1 MKKFMICLGLA
12 GALVS
17 CSPKQPAVEEPQ
29 PQEEFKFLVDEFADL
44 RIMRY
49 QIPEWDQLTLN
60 QKAYIYY
67 LNEAAKCGR
76 DILADQNF
84 KYNLTVRK
92 TIEAVIE
99 SYQGDRECAD
109 FQNFMV
115 YAKRV
120 FFSNGI
126 HHHYAEDKFF
136 PEVTEEYFADL
147 VKNSN
152 AELLPLNEGETVD
165 AFVEFLTPVV
175 FDRELYKMR
184 RSSEEDII
192 QNSAVNFY
200 EGDITAAEV
209 TAFYEGMADPN
220 DETPISYGLNSKL
233 VKDENGIHED
243 VYKADGLYGE
253 AIQAI
258 IGWLQKANEVAEND
272 IQRDYTNKLIA
283 YYTTGDLN
291 TWDEYNIAWVQDTVS
306 LIDYTNGFIED
317 YGDPMGRKATWE
329 AIVNFKD
336 LEATKRSTLIGDNA
350 QWFEDNSPVDARF
363 KKEECKGVSA
373 KSIITTTLGGDC
385 FPSPPIGI
393 NLPNADWIRKDY
405 GSKSVTITNLMEAYD
420 KAADECPRSALA
432 EFAYSQEE
440 IDLCK
445 KYGSETDVIHTNL
458 HECLGHGSG
467 KLLPGT
473 QPGALK
479 EFSSTLEEARA
490 DLFGL
495 YYLAD
500 PKMVELGVISDLEA
514 YKAEYSGFIRNG
526 LMTQLAR
533 VELGKDVT
541 ESHMQNRKLIAEW
554 CFEHGQANNVIEK
567 KVENGKTYFVIND
580 YEALRGLF
588 GELLAEVQR
597 IKSEGDYAAGK
608 ALVEQY
614 AVKVDPVLHKEVKER
629 YNALGLKPYG
639 GFINPVVVPV
649 EENGQ
654 VVDYK
659 VEYPDDFVAEHMNL
673 GKNYSFLKAH
683 H

>member
-1 MKKFMICLGLA
+1 MICLGLA

-17 CSPKQPAVEEPQ
+17 CSPKQPVEEPQ
-29 PQEEFKFLVDEFADL
+29 SQQEESFKFLVDEFADL

-49 QIPEWDQLTLN
+49 QIPGWDQLTLN

-92 TIEAVIE
+92 TVEAVIE

-136 PEVTEEYFADL
+136 PEVTEAYFADL
-147 VKNSN
+147 IKNSN

-165 AFVEFLTPVV
+165 AFIEFLTPVI
-175 FDRELYKMR
+175 FDRDLYKMR
-184 RSSEEDII
+184 RSSEDDIV

-209 TAFYEGMADPN
+209 TAFYDAMADPT

-233 VKDENGIHED
+233 VKDENGLHED
-243 VYKADGLYGE
+243 VYKVGGLYGE

-291 TWDEYNIAWVQDTVS
+291 IWDEYNIAWVQDTIS

-317 YGDPMGRKATWE
+317 YADPMGRKATWE

-350 QWFEDNSPVDARF
+350 QWFEDNSPVDPRF

-373 KSIITTTLGGDC
+373 KSIITTTLAGEC

-514 YKAEYSGFIRNG
+514 YKAEYAGYIRNG

-608 ALVEQY
+608 AMVEQY

-629 YNALGLKPYG
+629 YDALGLKPYG

-659 VEYPDDFVAEHMNL
+659 VEYPDDFVAEHMDL
-673 GKNYSFLKAH
+673 GKHYSFLKAH

>member
-1 MKKFMICLGLA
+1 MICLGLA

-175 FDRELYKMR
+175 FDPELYKMR

-514 YKAEYSGFIRNG
+514 YKAEYSGYIRNG